1 MLNQDSN
8 GCISDTTCRKRKL
21 YCAELLTA
29 HSNKNTQY
37 FSLPWIL
44 WVVYGQFQLM
54 ISRFQICIWD
64 VYVSKYLFK
73 VSYWWHKTLEQS
85 LQMLNMLHK
94 GMKYSRILA
103 SFSIV
108 MSTNKFSLSL
118 PIVLEYFD
126 LMNPILE
133 RTLLALADVA
143 INVGVKKSFRMWN
156 NQAVYCQSLAV
167 SGVFENLKLVSSEW
181 ILNFNLLL
189 AILCH
194 LVNKTCL
201 RVTKFHLQG
210 TYHF

>member
-94 GMKYSRILA
+94 GMKYSCILA